1 MGNINIVSRLQI
13 SYTEIFRHLNLI
25 KKNAVWFGKFL
36 HICEGECSSLKF
48 IAQ

>member
-1 MGNINIVSRLQI
+1 MGNINIVKHLQI

-25 KKNAVWFGKFL
+25 RKKTVWFGKFS
-36 HICEGECSSLKF
+36 HICEGECSSLQF